1 MFFRVIT
8 LHKILFSK
16 MILVKTYSFIQL
28 QQPNWKIDFIFQK
41 KVQKKD
47 LMILFLNILWTR

>member
-16 MILVKTYSFIQL
+16 MILVKTYSFIRL
-28 QQPNWKIDFIFQK
+28 KQPNWKIDFIFQK